1 MSGTSNWQREGGWKH
16 IAYFHMFPARKDKSV
31 FFAKKLGEIR
41 KLCQKTLKDPDFVRK
56 DKNYQNRKVY
66 KRRFSD
72 PVGVHGLSRATCYTV
87 TAVYKTRTGE
97 IVTAFPS
104 IF

>member
-1 MSGTSNWQREGGWKH
+1 
-16 IAYFHMFPARKDKSV
+16 MFPGRKDKSV

-41 KLCQKTLKDPDFVRK
+41 KLCQKTRKDPDSVRR
-56 DKNYQNRKVY
+56 DKKYQNRKVY
-66 KRRFSD
+66 KKRFLH

-97 IVTAFPS
+97 IVTAYPS
-104 IF
+104 MF